1 MPEAVRSLGGDDGVE
16 DPADALPMGL
26 LAGELIEAG
35 GRPGDLVVGPMLV
48 AVQVAAV
55 ESGNVT
61 ESPLEELGP
70 GGGPVE
76 EGENPGGADELQV
89 GLGSR

>member
-1 MPEAVRSLGGDDGVE
+1 VPEAVRSLGGDDGVE

-35 GRPGDLVVGPMLV
+35 GSPGDLVVGPVLV
-48 AVQVAAV
+48 AVLVAAV

-70 GGGPVE
+70 GGGPLE
-76 EGENPGGADELQV
+76 QRENPGGEPEYQ
-89 GLGSR
+89 